1 MSMSS
6 GLAAGIASSFVLAM
20 PESNTSICRVNATY
34 LLQEPVCPPSV
45 SDSPAFGP
53 AFGVLRRSTD
63 VQPQCVVSGW
73 CEQPPISVRHTIAS
87 RPAEAV
93 REAEI
98 LVIIESADPFDRHA
112 PSASADG
119 LGRPAAAADGESLDL
134 AGFTRIVKQRGAV
147 RPRACVL

>member
-34 LLQEPVCPPSV
+34 LLQEPVCPPIRLRF
-45 SDSPAFGP
+45 AR
-53 AFGVLRRSTD
+53 LRRPSSEHTD

-119 LGRPAAAADGESLDL
+119 LGRPAAADGESLDL